1 MFKVK
6 IIAVGRTKETWLEQA
21 LSEYEKRLQGRLEI
35 EWLLA
40 KDDASLIALARKEPI
55 LIALDVKGEQLS
67 SEGFCKKWMRLGAR
81 SAFAIGGPDGL
92 PADILKG
99 ARFRWSL
106 SPLTFTNQMV
116 RLILMEQLY
125 RALEIVSGSPYHK

>member
-6 IIAVGRTKETWLEQA
+6 IIAVGRTKEAWLDMA

-40 KDDASLIALARKEPI
+40 KEDKSLSAYCRKEPL
-55 LIALDVKGEQLS
+55 LIALDIRGELLN
-67 SEGFCKKWMRLGAR
+67 SEEFCKKWMQLGR
-81 SAFAIGGPDGL
+81 VAFVIGGPDGL
-92 PADILKG
+92 PADILKE

-116 RLILMEQLY
+116 RLILVEQLY
-125 RALEIVSGSPYHK
+125 RALEIASGTPYHK